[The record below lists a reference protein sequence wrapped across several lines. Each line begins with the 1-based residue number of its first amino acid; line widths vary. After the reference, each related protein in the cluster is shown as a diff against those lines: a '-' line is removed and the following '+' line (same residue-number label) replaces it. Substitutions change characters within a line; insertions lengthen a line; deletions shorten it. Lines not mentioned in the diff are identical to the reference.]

1 MSLYPRIIIWVSFD
15 RRLFCL
21 VTKIPRHLDHCFAG
35 WMNRKLLRIPTRK
48 WEFLRIR
55 SPMTLQKLMIK
66 SPRQWDHCFSQ
77 VLNWMIT
84 FLSSFFYNFSF
95 FSCLEI
101 EKGEK
106 NTVEIGGKRY
116 KISSCRKVLSL
127 DSRDYEGYL
136 LQ

>member
-1 MSLYPRIIIWVSFD
+1 MRP
-15 RRLFCL
+15 LFYSGL
-21 VTKIPRHLDHCFAG
+21 
-35 WMNRKLLRIPTRK
+35 KLN
-48 WEFLRIR
+48 
-55 SPMTLQKLMIK
+55 
-66 SPRQWDHCFSQ
+66 D
-77 VLNWMIT
+77 NT

-95 FSCLEI
+95 FPCLEI